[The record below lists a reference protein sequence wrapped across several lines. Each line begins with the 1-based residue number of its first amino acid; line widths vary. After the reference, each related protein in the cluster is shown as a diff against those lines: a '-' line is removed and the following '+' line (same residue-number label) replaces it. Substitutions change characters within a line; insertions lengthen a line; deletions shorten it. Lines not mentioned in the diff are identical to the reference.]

1 MCPIS
6 SLLVCRLIEKVFW
19 VARPEAEQGWNGDGG
34 EVAQLDAEL
43 DNEFKGRRGIVVT
56 WIEVVEGQAQVDRG
70 EEDPTRVD
78 EVELPR
84 DIELVPDVSDQV
96 RSDHEDQEFEPVE
109 DQVAPNVDFQD
120 IFYHVFVS
128 GPIKELR
135 GVVVSALFCLINRYY
150 RKQVRQ
156 N

>member
-1 MCPIS
+1 VTS
-6 SLLVCRLIEKVFW
+6 
-19 VARPEAEQGWNGDGG
+19 PEAEQGRNGNGG
-34 EVAQLDAEL
+34 EVAQLDAQL
-43 DNEFKGRRGIVVT
+43 DNQLKGRGGIAIT
-56 WIEVVEGQAQVDRG
+56 GIEVVEGHTQVGRG

-84 DIELVPDVSDQV
+84 DVKLVSDVSDQI
-96 RSDHEDQEFEPVE
+96 RDDHEDQKLKPVE

-120 IFYHVFVS
+120 ILYHVFVS